1 MRKYNNIL
9 TIIISAV
16 IASACERYIRLDFW
30 ENPEVIANGYIST
43 ADSVHTVT
51 IIKSDSA
58 LKKFATVNSA
68 RLQCFVNGSLAGETD
83 SLSLFAT

>member
-51 IIKSDSA
+51 IIKSDFYFLVGINVISNSLA
-58 LKKFATVNSA
+58 KFASRST
-68 RLQCFVNGSLAGETD
+68 F
-83 SLSLFAT
+83 